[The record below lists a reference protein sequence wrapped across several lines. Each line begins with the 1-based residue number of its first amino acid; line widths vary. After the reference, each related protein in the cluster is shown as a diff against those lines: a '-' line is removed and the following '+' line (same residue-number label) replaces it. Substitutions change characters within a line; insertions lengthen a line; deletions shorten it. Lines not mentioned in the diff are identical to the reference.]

1 MFDIRYP
8 AMFIGLVESCTPLP
22 PFESS
27 QYMKRRCQDPQGHQ
41 ELSGKSDENKSF
53 KSNQSAPSI
62 YIMKELCFFSL
73 DQWEIS
79 IHLLWGKCFYIPHH
93 CDPHLNQ
100 TKLNDLLPLTIHG
113 VLDVLDNF
121 FVTRCFF
128 ANFANFS
135 SGSELCFCKL
145 SCYLQIDIMDN
156 FFWNFLFHNY
166 FFANLATSS
175 SGLKLCKFFN
185 SASIQFF
192 LANWCSGQ

>member
-1 MFDIRYP
+1 M
-8 AMFIGLVESCTPLP
+8 
-22 PFESS
+22 
-27 QYMKRRCQDPQGHQ
+27 
-41 ELSGKSDENKSF
+41 
-53 KSNQSAPSI
+53 
-62 YIMKELCFFSL
+62 
-73 DQWEIS
+73 
-79 IHLLWGKCFYIPHH
+79 
-93 CDPHLNQ
+93 
-100 TKLNDLLPLTIHG
+100 LPLTIHG

-192 LANWCSGQ
+192 FLQIDALDNFFGQRRSIRHFFFFKFCKFLCQIPSMVNCHRRQCFANVFFQIFLLREGFK